1 MNFIKVK
8 DNLLTKQECIEAIDW
23 SYKNKVLKPDLNKD
37 RYTGYDYCD
46 LMDKGEDYIKCFSPS
61 SLRPVYRA
69 IETLKDSYVE
79 SFPEATHISPWGVQ
93 YVRLKKWS
101 PDHHY
106 SVWHSEHVDR
116 EPYRVISFL
125 IYLSDNDSYTEFR
138 RHRNVRTKAGRGIMF
153 PAYFTHE
160 HRGSVCKMGLDR
172 YIVSG
177 YFTFKYRNG

>member
-69 IETLKDSYVE
+69 IETLKDSY
-79 SFPEATHISPWGVQ
+79 FPKAEASDKQSNEVA
-93 YVRLKKWS
+93 
-101 PDHHY
+101 
-106 SVWHSEHVDR
+106 
-116 EPYRVISFL
+116 
-125 IYLSDNDSYTEFR
+125 DNDASPNLSESMAAYTAAISK
-138 RHRNVRTKAGRGIMF
+138 TKKN
-153 PAYFTHE
+153 PYL
-160 HRGSVCKMGLDR
+160 K
-172 YIVSG
+172 
-177 YFTFKYRNG
+177 